1 MIFWCPK
8 SKIEK
13 SLFFQEPRVCTAEFK
28 FHITFQGKI
37 LAPKKCMVLIH
48 LAKVPQLPLLHHI
61 VQQLACT
68 QICCQVWATR
78 STSSSK
84 SGAGQSYHFDPV
96 EPFSA
101 RGWNQFWTLLWC
113 PPFSNLDF
121 QNTCLLLGWCI
132 LGDLPVE
139 VRHSSVCPKLNCFFG
154 HCLAAGI
161 YYDTS
166 FLWGRNFNM
175 ISAPQVRL
183 SLPLASISFQI
194 GGALSKSSVPG
205 TKKSPSKFSMVKAA
219 GQSWDKD
226 IWSQVWFNP

>member
-1 MIFWCPK
+1 MHGFDPF
-8 SKIEK
+8 SQG
-13 SLFFQEPRVCTAEFK
+13 SPASTAPS
-28 FHITFQGKI
+28 HCSAAC
-37 LAPKKCMVLIH
+37 LHPDM
-48 LAKVPQLPLLHHI
+48 LP
-61 VQQLACT
+61 
-68 QICCQVWATR
+68 VWATR

-84 SGAGQSYHFDPV
+84 SGAGQSCHFDPV

-101 RGWNQFWTLLWC
+101 RGWNQFWTLLWY

-121 QNTCLLLGWCI
+121 QNPCLLLGWCI

-219 GQSWDKD
+219 GQSWEKY